1 MKICILGV
9 GKSGTTVLYSILQEI
24 FSDLYVENV
33 SFIYEPF
40 LWGELTWNKRLRE
53 IGPRLSEMS
62 SFSIE
67 GMYQHQ
73 ELPLF
78 ITDPGKYND
87 NRYLKQIFNTSDK
100 NSHVLLKFIRACG
113 RFPLLRQICPR
124 CIFIFIIRN
133 PLDVINSV
141 LNRFSFFGGDYHK
154 DDFSK
159 FVREVNDIFKANI
172 NPGDTTNR
180 VRKEVA
186 YWYYMNRFILEQFS
200 LLPDPPFI
208 ICYEDFA
215 DKKNILEKMC
225 KYLNVEYNEKYY
237 EISQKRVGP
246 VSRYINLSL
255 EDFEILKKYLQDYP
269 NLLKEFNISNSF
281 CLQHILSKYENKL
294 LETRE
299 EDPFYRKVPVFI
311 KDRLMESIKQ
321 KDEKIRQQDE
331 IIREK
336 EQDIQKKIANN
347 LKKQRIIEQKDGTLR
362 EKEQDIQRRIANNKE
377 KQQVIEQ
384 KDKIILEKQ
393 QIIQQKDEIIR
404 EKEEDIQRVIVNN
417 KEKQKVIEQKDCIIK
432 EKQQIIKQKDE
443 TIREKEEDIQ
453 RMIANNRDKQQIIEQ
468 KDHNLRE
475 KQQIIQQLTEELES
489 IEHSKAYKII
499 KFFSPGKKNPS

>member
-215 DKKNILEKMC
+215 ADKKNILEKMC

-237 EISQKRVGP
+237 EISQKRAGP

-404 EKEEDIQRVIVNN
+404 EKEEDIQR
-417 KEKQKVIEQKDCIIK
+417 
-432 EKQQIIKQKDE
+432 
-443 TIREKEEDIQ
+443 
-453 RMIANNRDKQQIIEQ
+453 MIANNRDKQQIIEQ